1 MNHENRVMEKG
12 KRTIAYIVSLFKQ
25 INNYIQKL
33 VINNVNPF
41 FS

>member
-1 MNHENRVMEKG
+1 MHHESRVVEKG
-12 KRTIAYIVSLFKQ
+12 KRTIAYIVNLFKQ
-25 INNYIQKL
+25 INNYLQKL